1 MKNKVNFIITP
12 ILIRKLIGAIAVTIL
27 LICMILKSSD
37 VKSKLFML
45 PFFVCGIFETGK
57 IICLLMDKKKW
68 SNIFGKLFT
77 YVTNLALWFV
87 IIREQLETSVQQPSV
102 SLQSCISRRK
112 HKYFVIHLIRFRPRL
127 QRLTAYRAID
137 DIRVDDINDC
147 P

>member
-37 VKSKLFML
+37 VKLKLFIL

-77 YVTNLALWFV
+77 ISFLVFWFGFLSIWCYLNIKDKNYMMAALSIPFWAAGIY
-87 IIREQLETSVQQPSV
+87 IIR
-102 SLQSCISRRK
+102 RRLVK
-112 HKYFVIHLIRFRPRL
+112 RKKEDYDKRSS
-127 QRLTAYRAID
+127 
-137 DIRVDDINDC
+137 
-147 P
+147 

>member
-37 VKSKLFML
+37 VKLKLFML

-68 SNIFGKLFT
+68 SATKII
-77 YVTNLALWFV
+77 LAIVVF
-87 IIREQLETSVQQPSV
+87 S
-102 SLQSCISRRK
+102 
-112 HKYFVIHLIRFRPRL
+112 
-127 QRLTAYRAID
+127 AIMVFLG
-137 DIRVDDINDC
+137 IM
-147 P
+147 